1 MGIYY
6 ADSIGRQFRRPGIK
20 GDITMA
26 AARSTKQSVIKLA
39 RRLGKIWERVDRLEE
54 IQADASERGNKR
66 RAKHVKAA
74 VTKSFHAALAM
85 ENRILNLPARTLAD
99 VTVHLM
105 IASSLASGIGGDPAV
120 DKEWVGNIKGV
131 VPGGAMVVAK
141 PAPGELEGVGY
152 RGEWGGWRDP
162 RRHTPRL

>member
-1 MGIYY
+1 
-6 ADSIGRQFRRPGIK
+6 
-20 GDITMA
+20 MA

-120 DKEWVGNIKGV
+120 DKEWLANIERV
-131 VPGGAMVVAK
+131 VRGGTMVVANAARVNLK
-141 PAPGELEGVGY
+141 AVGIGEYGAPGKFPGLNTEDDAEVAAEL
-152 RGEWGGWRDP
+152 RSAAA
-162 RRHTPRL
+162 